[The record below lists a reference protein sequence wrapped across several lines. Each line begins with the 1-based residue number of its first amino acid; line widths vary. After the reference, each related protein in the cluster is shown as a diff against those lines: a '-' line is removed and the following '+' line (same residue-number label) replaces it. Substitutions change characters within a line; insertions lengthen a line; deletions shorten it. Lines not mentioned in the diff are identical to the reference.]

1 MIPSVARM
9 SLVAI
14 LTLGAPAVWGCGPQ
28 ISSGGEIPPANAD
41 TVVLHVEG
49 MT

>member
-9 SLVAI
+9 SLVAM
-14 LTLGAPAVWGCGPQ
+14 LTLGALAVWGCGPQ
-28 ISSGGEIPPANAD
+28 VSGGNTTPPADAD
-41 TVVLHVEG
+41 TIVLHVEG

>member
-1 MIPSVARM
+1 MISSVARM
-9 SLVAI
+9 SLLAM
-14 LTLGAPAVWGCGPQ
+14 LTLGALAVWGCGPQ
-28 ISSGGEIPPANAD
+28 ISGGGETPPVNAD

>member
-9 SLVAI
+9 SLVAM
-14 LTLGAPAVWGCGPQ
+14 LTLGASAVWGCGPQ
-28 ISSGGEIPPANAD
+28 VSGGNAIPPADAE
-41 TVVLHVEG
+41 TAVLHVEG

>member
-9 SLVAI
+9 SLAAM
-14 LTLGAPAVWGCGPQ
+14 LTLGTLAVWGCGPQ
-28 ISSGGEIPPANAD
+28 VSAGNAIPPPDAD
-41 TVVLHVEG
+41 TIVLHVEG

>member
-9 SLVAI
+9 SLVTM
-14 LTLGAPAVWGCGPQ
+14 LTLGALAIWSCGPQ
-28 ISSGGEIPPANAD
+28 ISSGGEILPANAD